1 MAEGFFMRAVVVAG
15 GALPHPE
22 IDRAS
27 IRPDDLLLAA
37 DGGGRHCLAL
47 GLHPAAVIGD
57 FDSLTPAETQ
67 SLAAAGAVLVRH
79 PPRKDQTDLELAVRY
94 ASERGA
100 TEIVILAG
108 LGGRWDQ
115 SIANL
120 LVAGAGGLERLRLTL
135 LDGPQEIHPVRAGAP
150 FEVRGRPGDVVSLI
164 PLAGDARGVTTEGL
178 EYPLRGGT
186 LPFGS
191 TLGISNSLTQPV
203 ARITLQHGLILCTI
217 WHLEADGS

>member
-1 MAEGFFMRAVVVAG
+1 MRAVVVAG
-15 GALPHPE
+15 GTLPHPE

-57 FDSLTPAETQ
+57 FDSLEPAEVQ
-67 SLAAAGAVLVRH
+67 ALAAAGADLIRH
-79 PPRKDQTDLELAVRY
+79 PPKKNQTDLELAVRH
-94 ASERGA
+94 ALERGA
-100 TEIVILAG
+100 TEILILAG
-108 LGGRWDQ
+108 LGARWDQ

-120 LVAGAGGLERLRLTL
+120 LVAGASGLEGLRLTL
-135 LDGPQEIHPVRAGAP
+135 LDGPQEIHPVRAGTP
-150 FEVRGRPGDVVSLI
+150 LEIRGRPGDVVSLI

-178 EYPLRGGT
+178 EYPLRNGT

-191 TLGISNSLTQPV
+191 TLGISNSLTHPV
-203 ARITLQHGLILCTI
+203 ARITLDQGLILCTI
-217 WHLEADGS
+217 LHLEADGS